1 MSENQLNSEH
11 VINSLANKLTHANV
25 ELAEKDAV
33 IIKLSQDNKQLI
45 KDVEN
50 LKEQLAKKEKNN
62 NKGSN
67 TKKK

>member
-1 MSENQLNSEH
+1 MFDSR
-11 VINSLANKLTHANV
+11 NKLRHKTSTHANV

-33 IIKLSQDNKQLI
+33 IIKLSQENKQLI

-50 LKEQLAKKEKNN
+50 LKEQLTKKEKNN

-67 TKKK
+67 AKKK